1 MTKRLFA
8 WLTYDAECSD
18 VRFQDKLR
26 LIVTPQTM
34 WSKWRHNDTAFHR
47 PQLYLQDDIAS
58 VMSFSSLFLLR
69 WPWEYGMGRKNPS
82 LKKAK
87 VLPPQSFTAFVCAWG
102 CCGGGLIFEYSWG
115 ACYTLR
121 VWLQFQSAQLIK
133 MHKVLDI
140 DWIILSYHS
149 HNGDIGL
156 RGLCTHY
163 IRTNRAI

>member
-1 MTKRLFA
+1 MR
-8 WLTYDAECSD
+8 ECSD

-87 VLPPQSFTAFVCAWG
+87 VLPPQLYNLCLRLRLLWEALFSNTLEV
-102 CCGGGLIFEYSWG
+102 LT
-115 ACYTLR
+115 CYTF
-121 VWLQFQSAQLIK
+121 VMWHGILQFQSAQLIK

-149 HNGDIGL
+149 YNGDIGL
-156 RGLCTHY
+156 RGCVHCTHY
-163 IRTNRAI
+163 VRTNGAI